1 MLDDLIAARV
11 QAQDDRRRVALSLQ
25 RIARLVVA
33 PAALVMVVGLVAFAV
48 SGMAA
53 PAAPGQG
60 QSPAVL
66 PLDELF
72 SRGVLSPAG
81 AMSVGLLALAL
92 LPMLNV
98 LYILVY
104 SLARRRL
111 TDAAAAGAVAAILL
125 LGIFLGRA

>member
-1 MLDDLIAARV
+1 
-11 QAQDDRRRVALSLQ
+11 
-25 RIARLVVA
+25 
-33 PAALVMVVGLVAFAV
+33 
-48 SGMAA
+48 
-53 PAAPGQG
+53 
-60 QSPAVL
+60 
-66 PLDELF
+66 
-72 SRGVLSPAG
+72 
-81 AMSVGLLALAL
+81 MSVGLLALAL